1 MSLGVEGQ
9 NASEKQET
17 CIHIDA
23 HVIHSRITELNAK
36 RKENQMCLKHLLW
49 VSFFVRRVQSL
60 QGQVL
65 KINPKANIIPNFTLK
80 KKNKKQKMSSEMI
93 SNCVPGHMAFRW

>member
-1 MSLGVEGQ
+1 MSLGAEDQ

-23 HVIHSRITELNAK
+23 HVIYSRITELNAE

-49 VSFFVRRVQSL
+49 VSFFVRSVQSL
-60 QGQVL
+60 QGKVL

-80 KKNKKQKMSSEMI
+80 KQKKQNKKRAQ
-93 SNCVPGHMAFRW
+93 R